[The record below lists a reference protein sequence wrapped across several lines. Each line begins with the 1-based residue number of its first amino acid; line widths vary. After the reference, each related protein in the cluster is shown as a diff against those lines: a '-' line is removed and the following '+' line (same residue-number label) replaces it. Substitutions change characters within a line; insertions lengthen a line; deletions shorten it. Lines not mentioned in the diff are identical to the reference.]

1 MEIFWLIRVKVLY
14 IYINICSCV
23 SFGLG
28 EVIDIIFFIYDFY
41 LLIYMFS
48 LFFYEML
55 IKGLYVYVCIRFI
68 IRLIN
73 SL

>member
-23 SFGLG
+23 SFGRG

-55 IKGLYVYVCIRFI
+55 RDCMYMFVFVL
-68 IRLIN
+68 L
-73 SL
+73 LD

>member
-14 IYINICSCV
+14 IYINICSGV

-41 LLIYMFS
+41 ILVYMFN

-55 IKGLYVYVCIRFI
+55 FKGLYVYVCICFI